1 MSDTQQTLV
10 LIKPDAVQRGIAG
23 EILSRLEQT
32 GLKIIAMKLI
42 QIDDSLARRHYAIH
56 DGKPFFDSLIA
67 FITSS
72 PVVAMVLNGRL
83 AVEKV
88 RGVMGATDPAKAAPG
103 SIRGDLGVDIERNLI
118 HGSDGPETAESEIS
132 LFFAPAE
139 LVSYQR
145 DNEHWVTS

>member
-10 LIKPDAVQRGIAG
+10 LIKPDAVQRGLAG

-72 PVVAMVLNGRL
+72 AVVAMVLNGRL

-132 LFFAPAE
+132 LFFAPEE

-145 DNEHWVTS
+145 DNEHWITS